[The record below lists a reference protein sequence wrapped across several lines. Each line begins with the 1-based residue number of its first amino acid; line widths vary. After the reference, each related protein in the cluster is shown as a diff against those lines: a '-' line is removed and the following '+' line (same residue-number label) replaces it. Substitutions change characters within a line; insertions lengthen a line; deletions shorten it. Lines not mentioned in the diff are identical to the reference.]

1 MTPETLWEATGIA
14 KPDTPPLPG
23 DLSVE
28 VAVIGAGYCG
38 LNAALELADRN
49 TGVAVL
55 DALPLGKGASG
66 RSGGF
71 IAGRF
76 RMPPPVVL
84 KRHGQGMV
92 DLMQRISLASVAQ
105 VENNVAELDI
115 PEARFKRHGNIRAAI
130 SQTHFNR
137 MKAEAGRQI
146 AADFGASAQ
155 QRLLGRDELE
165 ALTGSN
171 RFFGGTVNPSVPGL
185 HPFNYTMGLA
195 RAATRKGVAIHA
207 ETPVTQI
214 VEAGNGVELIT
225 PRGRV
230 RARQVIVA
238 TDAYSRLTGI
248 RTSLAKGVIPFRSCA
263 IATAPLSPDLVAKIL
278 PQDHMLV
285 DTRRVLRWV
294 RLIDGRLVIG
304 GRGAGRE
311 SQDEQAYQAMRR
323 HLIAMFPQVADL
335 PIDYRWS
342 GYVGMTLDQL
352 PHVGRSS
359 ERIIFAGGYNGNGVA
374 LGSLFGRYAARIAL
388 RDEVELGILGSSWLR
403 PVPLY
408 PLSIPGARLAARYM
422 QVLDALGV

>member
-14 KPDTPPLPG
+14 KPDAPPLPG
-23 DLSVE
+23 DLSVD
-28 VAVIGAGYCG
+28 VAVIGAGYSG
-38 LNAALELADRN
+38 LNAALELAGR
-49 TGVAVL
+49 GAQPVVL

-84 KRHGQGMV
+84 KRYGPAMV
-92 DLMQRISLASVAQ
+92 ELMQKISLASVAQ
-105 VENNVAELDI
+105 VESNVTELGI
-115 PEARFKRHGNIRAAI
+115 PEARFKRHGNIRGAI
-130 SQTHFNR
+130 SKTHFDR
-137 MKAEAGRQI
+137 MKAEAGRQV
-146 AADFGASAQ
+146 AADFGASTQ
-155 QRLLGRDELE
+155 QRLLDRDELE
-165 ALTGSN
+165 ALTGTN
-171 RFFGGTVNPSVPGL
+171 QFFGGTVNPSVPGL

-195 RAATRKGVAIHA
+195 RALTQRGVAIHA

-225 PRGRV
+225 PRGTV
-230 RARQVIVA
+230 RARQVVVA

-248 RTSLAKGVIPFRSCA
+248 KTPLAKGIIPFRSCA
-263 IATAPLSPDLVAKIL
+263 IATAPLPPEMAAKIL

-311 SQDEQAYQAMRR
+311 SQDKQAYRAMHR
-323 HLIAMFPQVADL
+323 HLTGMFPQAAGL

-352 PHVGRSS
+352 PHVGRAS
-359 ERIIFAGGYNGNGVA
+359 ERVVFAGGYNGNGVA
-374 LGSLFGRYAARIAL
+374 LASLFGRYAARLAL
-388 RDEVELGILGSSWLR
+388 RDEVELGILGGSWLR
-403 PVPLY
+403 PVPIY

-422 QVLDALGV
+422 QVLDSLGI